1 MPQYLYNYHHFK
13 ETYEIPIIKNEDQ
26 QKQAKLKQLVE
37 PFILRRTKKD
47 VLTELPDKIEN
58 NVIIH
63 FTPEEEKVYLANLST
78 INSELQSAIQV
89 NHIDKI
95 QILAMMTRL
104 RQLCCD
110 QRILY
115 KDIIDNSSNN
125 STVFNAVLQN
135 LVDQKFPVNDDMK
148 EDAATIIKQI
158 KSAYKSNYGDNYKDS
173 LNQALTSAGYKNLS
187 EYRQKMIKQIQ
198 YANFLLDYIDDHF
211 DDVFNDYYQ
220 QCAPKYV
227 SLIKISVS
235 DTSSPTDD
243 ETSKLN
249 EVKELISNTDKSFG
263 DIAQDYSNDSTS
275 SKKGSLGIVDSKD
288 TSGIANS
295 YGEDVFNAIKALSEG
310 QVSDVITGDDGY
322 YFVKVTSTDKK
333 TLKKELK
340 KTDIDSPLLAYD
352 DYLQYVVYNSYK
364 INYKD
369 KDIKKIVQEVV
380 NKALEERKTERGEA

>member
-1 MPQYLYNYHHFK
+1 M
-13 ETYEIPIIKNEDQ
+13 
-26 QKQAKLKQLVE
+26 KLKKCAALLLVSSCLLTGCTTSSAKKVDSKYVVASLE
-37 PFILRRTKKD
+37 KGNKTKNIFAD
-47 VLTELPDKIEN
+47 N
-58 NVIIH
+58 
-63 FTPEEEKVYLANLST
+63 
-78 INSELQSAIQV
+78 
-89 NHIDKI
+89 
-95 QILAMMTRL
+95 
-104 RQLCCD
+104 
-110 QRILY
+110 LY

-235 DTSSPTDD
+235 DTSSLTDD
-243 ETSKLN
+243 ENSKIN
-249 EVKELISNTDKSFG
+249 EVKELINNTDKSFG
-263 DIAQDYSNDSTS
+263 DIAQDYSDDSTTS
-275 SKKGSLGIVDSKD
+275 KKKGSVGIVDTKD
-288 TSGIANS
+288 SAGISDS
-295 YGEDVFNAIKALSEG
+295 YGEDVFNAINSLSEG
-310 QVSDVITGDDGY
+310 QVSDAIAGTDGY
-322 YFVKVTSTDKK
+322 YFVKVTSTNKK
-333 TLKKELK
+333 DLKKELK

-352 DYLQYVVYNSYK
+352 DYLQYVVYDSYK
-364 INYKD
+364 VTYKD
-369 KDIKKIVQEVV
+369 KSIKKIVQDVV
-380 NKALEERKTERGEA
+380 KNALNERKSGRGEA